1 MRQDRKKSDGAAQF
15 EDYYQAI
22 WADRWPSLR
31 AALLEQ
37 RQPAAFS
44 DGLEKPYYMDEASI
58 LTASLLPL
66 HEGCRVLDMCAAPGG
81 KTLVLA
87 SRLAGRGSI
96 VANDRSRDRKAR
108 LDRVLDEHLGPGLR
122 KSVKSTC
129 RDASKW
135 GLYEKEAY
143 DSILLDAPC
152 SSERHVISS
161 PGHLSIWSPRRPR
174 RLAIEQYALL
184 SSAFM
189 ALREGGYL
197 LYSTCSVN
205 PGEDEEVIAR
215 LFKKREGLVEEAEVN
230 AEGAQKCPFGYIVL
244 PDMAAGRGP
253 MYYCLLRKREK

>member
-108 LDRVLDEHLGPGLR
+108 LDRVLDEHLGPELR
-122 KSVKSTC
+122 KSVTSTC

-174 RLAIEQYALL
+174 RLAIEQ
-184 SSAFM
+184 
-189 ALREGGYL
+189 
-197 LYSTCSVN
+197 
-205 PGEDEEVIAR
+205 
-215 LFKKREGLVEEAEVN
+215 
-230 AEGAQKCPFGYIVL
+230 
-244 PDMAAGRGP
+244 
-253 MYYCLLRKREK
+253 